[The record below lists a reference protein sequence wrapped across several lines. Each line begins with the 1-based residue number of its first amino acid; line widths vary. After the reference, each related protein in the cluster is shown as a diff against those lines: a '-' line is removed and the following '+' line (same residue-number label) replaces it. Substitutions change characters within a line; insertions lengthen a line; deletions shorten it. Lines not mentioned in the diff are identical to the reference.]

1 MPELPQLT
9 SRHVSSFRSV
19 SEDQISS
26 DLPTTMTYDQPIT
39 IHARPGT
46 NLWRKP
52 PNTDINNAPTF
63 LIPIAINIH
72 RFHSARV
79 TVSGD
84 WSAPHD
90 QGGLVLFIPDEG
102 ATKWIKTGIECDEEK
117 PCVGIVGTRRWSDC
131 SLVPLEKEDGGKVT
145 IQVEREV
152 EEGEKVE
159 SLWVYI
165 VNKETGE
172 KMGVRQINW
181 WFKHDI
187 LDQKTTPDS
196 EKNRSLV
203 IGVYAARPRVPA
215 GEGKENEELVV
226 KFEEFEVKLFDD

>member
-1 MPELPQLT
+1 MPELPELT
-9 SRHVSSFRSV
+9 SLHVSSISK
-19 SEDQISS
+19 DQNSS

-52 PNTDINNAPTF
+52 PGTDINNAPTF
-63 LIPIAINIH
+63 LIPTPINIH
-72 RFHSARV
+72 RFNSARV
-79 TVSGD
+79 TVSGN
-84 WSAPHD
+84 WSTPFD

-102 ATKWIKTGIECDEEK
+102 ATKWVKTGIECAEGK
-117 PCVGIVGTRRWSDC
+117 PCVGIVGTRRWSDW
-131 SLVPLEKEDGGKVT
+131 SSVPLEEEDGGKVT

-152 EEGEKVE
+152 EEGEKVD

-187 LDQKTTPDS
+187 LDQNATSDS
-196 EKNRSLV
+196 EKNRSLL

-215 GEGKENEELVV
+215 GEGRENEELVV
-226 KFEEFEVKLFDD
+226 KLEEFEVKLFE